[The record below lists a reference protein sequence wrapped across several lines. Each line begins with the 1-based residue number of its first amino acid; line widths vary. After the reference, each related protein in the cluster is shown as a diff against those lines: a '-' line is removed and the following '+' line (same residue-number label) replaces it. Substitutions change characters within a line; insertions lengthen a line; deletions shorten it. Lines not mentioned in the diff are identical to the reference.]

1 MKEGRFNLLAA
12 AIIDCERRIFISCL
26 IRLTVVAMTTGIFL
40 SIFFSLIQSHVEMQY
55 NSKWAVHCTSS
66 PLPAKFTRQRN
77 FSLVVLIFNVHRS
90 IAQQTN
96 STPTANGERRWEE
109 EDKSTCNW
117 LSVERVSI
125 TSCRND
131 NDGSCSSN
139 SNTRWG
145 GTRLDWFTPQHGN
158 DYDDSVQ
165 RKQRPLA
172 EFFFFFFFWKGR
184 LLPPSFSPS
193 ATLSVLFPL
202 HSLRSLSF
210 GYSGCVLNTLHC
222 NALNERSE

>member
-55 NSKWAVHCTSS
+55 NSKWAAHCTSS

-117 LSVERVSI
+117 LSVE
-125 TSCRND
+125 CRSQVAATTTTAAARLIQTRDEGGLDSTGLHPSTATTTTIQYNESND
-131 NDGSCSSN
+131 RWQN
-139 SNTRWG
+139 SFSFSFSERG
-145 GTRLDWFTPQHGN
+145 
-158 DYDDSVQ
+158 DYSL
-165 RKQRPLA
+165 PLS
-172 EFFFFFFFWKGR
+172 
-184 LLPPSFSPS
+184 LPLPPSRSSFLS
-193 ATLSVLFPL
+193 THCVHSVLVTP
-202 HSLRSLSF
+202 
-210 GYSGCVLNTLHC
+210 GVY
-222 NALNERSE
+222 